1 MKLSDFGFCAQ
12 VSKEVPRRKSLVG
25 TPYWMAPELISRLP
39 YGPEVSQ
46 RQPVALLSAL
56 AYTVAVQSVGVRGL
70 VARDSLGGEVGLPAC
85 TPHWLSA
92 GSEPVLGNGNRR
104 LGRSSPDPVCQPG
117 AEASNWLMCSEDA
130 LASIFLKKSSHVSL
144 NLVES
149 QVIWAQGGR
158 VPLWQQ
164 SGAEEQGNP
173 SGLGHSPNPSVLPT
187 LTCFTPCHSLPG
199 PEVFQLWPVALRTVS
214 Q

>member
-1 MKLSDFGFCAQ
+1 
-12 VSKEVPRRKSLVG
+12 
-25 TPYWMAPELISRLP
+25 
-39 YGPEVSQ
+39 
-46 RQPVALLSAL
+46 
-56 AYTVAVQSVGVRGL
+56 
-70 VARDSLGGEVGLPAC
+70 
-85 TPHWLSA
+85 
-92 GSEPVLGNGNRR
+92 
-104 LGRSSPDPVCQPG
+104 
-117 AEASNWLMCSEDA
+117 MCSEDA
-130 LASIFLKKSSHVSL
+130 LANIFLKKSSHVSL

-158 VPLWQQ
+158 IPSWQQ

-173 SGLGHSPNPSVLPT
+173 SSLGHSPNLSVLLA